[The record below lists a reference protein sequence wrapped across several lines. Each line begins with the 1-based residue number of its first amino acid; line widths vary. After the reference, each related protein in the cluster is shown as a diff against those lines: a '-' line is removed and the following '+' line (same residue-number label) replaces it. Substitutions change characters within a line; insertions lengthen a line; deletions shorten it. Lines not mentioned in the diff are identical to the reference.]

1 MKIELA
7 KTEVVHFIGIGGIG
21 MSGLSLIMKG
31 KGFKVQGSDL
41 TLNKNIERLKK
52 EKIKIF
58 IGHKRN
64 NLNKATIIVVSS
76 AIKKNN
82 PEIMEARRKNIPI
95 ISRGKMLAHI
105 VSLTK
110 NIVVVGSHGKTTTTS
125 LIASIFQKTKIDPTI
140 INGGVIN
147 SIKSTAKLGK
157 SDWSILEAD
166 ESDGSFV
173 HIPPT
178 YSIITNIDREH
189 MDFYKSIEDL
199 KKYFIQFIENV
210 PSFGKSFICIDDV
223 INKSLIKKFKNKN
236 FYTYGINYKS
246 NFLIKNIIQKRNFTE
261 FDLQVKVPNKKKLN
275 IKKIKI
281 PLLGIHNVRN
291 SVAAIAVS
299 LTVGISI
306 LDIKKGLLNFKGV
319 QRRFNKIFSYN
330 GIDFYDDYAHHPTEI
345 KVVLQGVNKVYNGFE
360 KICVFQPHRISRL
373 KDLRKEF
380 SQAFQNADT
389 VVLCPIYTAGEK
401 INLGFSYLK
410 FANEIIKNSKVK
422 LFLVNDNIQLA
433 KFIKMNMYGKKIVI
447 GMGAGSISSWMRE
460 LPKLIKWK

>member
-7 KTEVVHFIGIGGIG
+7 KTELIHFVGIGGIG

-31 KGFKVQGSDL
+31 MGFRVQGSDL
-41 TLNKNIERLKK
+41 SLNKNIERLKK

-58 IGHKRN
+58 VGQKKQ
-64 NLNKATIIVVSS
+64 NLNKATIIVISS

-82 PEIMEARRKNIPI
+82 PEMIEAKRKNLPI
-95 ISRGKMLAHI
+95 ITRGKMLAHI
-105 VSLTK
+105 VSLMK

-125 LIASIFQKTKIDPTI
+125 LVASIFQKTKLDPTI

-147 SIKSTAKLGK
+147 SIKNTAKLGK

-189 MDFYKSIEDL
+189 MDFYKSMDDL
-199 KKYFIQFIENV
+199 KKYFQQFIEKV
-210 PSFGKSFICIDDV
+210 PSFGKSFICIDDK
-223 INKSLIKKFKNKN
+223 NNRELLKKLNNQN
-236 FYTYGINYKS
+236 FYTYGKTLKS
-246 NFLIKNIIQKRNFTE
+246 NFLIKNIQQNKKYTKFNV
-261 FDLQVKVPNKKKLN
+261 LVNVPNKKKLS
-275 IKKIKI
+275 IKNIKI

-291 SVAAIAVS
+291 SVAALAVA

-306 LDIKKGLLNFKGV
+306 SNIKKGLLNFKGV
-319 QRRFNKIFSYN
+319 QRRFNKIFTYN

-345 KVVLQGVNKVYNGFE
+345 KVVLDGLKKVFKGYD
-360 KICVFQPHRISRL
+360 KVCIFQPHRISRL

-380 SQAFQNADT
+380 SYAFRDADI
-389 VVLCPIYTAGEK
+389 VILCPIYTAGEK
-401 INLGFSYLK
+401 IELGFDYQN
-410 FANEIIKNSKVK
+410 FAKEIIKNSKVK
-422 LFLVNDNIQLA
+422 LFLINNNLQLA
-433 KFIKMNMYGKKIVI
+433 KFIKKNMNGNKIVI
-447 GMGAGSISSWMRE
+447 GMGAGSISSWMKK
-460 LPKLIKWK
+460 LPQLMI